1 MKKLFQPIY
10 YGLKIYLFPILLFIF
25 LFATCNTVFAND
37 WGKTGH
43 RIVGEIAE
51 RQLTDEV
58 KEMVYD
64 ILDGESLSSV
74 STWPDEMRSN
84 VNFKEWDKWHYVNLP
99 LDKEYP
105 EIAHD
110 GDNII
115 KAIETATAVL
125 KSPFA
130 DKEMKKFYL
139 KYLIHLVGDLH
150 QPMHTGRYEDYGGSK
165 IPLKFKGRKG
175 SETNTNLHVLW
186 DTNLIDDF
194 KMSFTEWSNHLENK
208 FRKKEIQQKNVLDWT
223 FESHWYARDIYK
235 NTPPNSYLSYDYVY
249 QYQPILEKR
258 LYQAGKRLGN
268 LLNEIFG
275 DEQTN

>member
-1 MKKLFQPIY
+1 MWLSIFTYNKFTMKKLLLLLLLPS
-10 YGLKIYLFPILLFIF
+10 LLFS
-25 LFATCNTVFAND
+25 ND

-58 KEMVYD
+58 KKIVYE

-74 STWPDEMRSN
+74 STWADEMRSN
-84 VNFKEWDKWHYVNLP
+84 PDFKPYDKWHYVNLP

-105 EIAHD
+105 ELQHD
-110 GDNII
+110 GDNIVRI
-115 KAIETATAVL
+115 IERATAIL
-125 KSPFA
+125 KSPNS

-139 KYLIHLVGDLH
+139 KYLVHLVGDLH

-165 IPLKFKGRKG
+165 IRLKFKGRKG
-175 SETNTNLHVLW
+175 TETNTNLHVLW
-186 DTNLIDDF
+186 DSNLIDDF
-194 KMSFTEWSNHLENK
+194 KMSFTEWSNHLQNK
-208 FRKKEIQQKNVLDWT
+208 FRKKEILQKNVLDWT
-223 FESHWYARDIYK
+223 FESHWYAKDIYK

-258 LYQAGKRLGN
+258 LYQAGKRLGT
-268 LLNEIFG
+268 LLNEIFS
-275 DEQTN
+275 EQIN

>member
-1 MKKLFQPIY
+1 MKKL
-10 YGLKIYLFPILLFIF
+10 LFLLIPF
-25 LFATCNTVFAND
+25 LSFAND

-51 RQLTDEV
+51 RQLTEEV
-58 KEMVYD
+58 REIVYD

-84 VNFKEWDKWHYVNLP
+84 PDWKPYDKWHYVNLP
-99 LDKEYP
+99 LDVEYP
-105 EIAHD
+105 DANTPEE
-110 GDNII
+110 NVVTII
-115 KAIETATAVL
+115 ERATAIL
-125 KSPFA
+125 KSPTA

-165 IPLKFKGRKG
+165 IRLKFKGRKG
-175 SETNTNLHVLW
+175 TETNTNLHVLW
-186 DTNLIDDF
+186 DSNLIDDF

-208 FRKKEIQQKNVLDWT
+208 FRKKEVKQSNVLEWT
-223 FESHWYARDIYK
+223 FESHWWARDIYK
-235 NTPPNSYLSYDYVY
+235 NTKEGDYLSYDYVY
-249 QYQPILEKR
+249 KYQPVLEKR

-268 LLNEIFG
+268 LLNEIFS
-275 DEQTN
+275 

>member
-1 MKKLFQPIY
+1 MIRF
-10 YGLKIYLFPILLFIF
+10 LLFLIPF
-25 LFATCNTVFAND
+25 ISFSND

-51 RQLTDEV
+51 RQLTEEV
-58 KEMVYD
+58 KEIVYE

-74 STWPDEMRSN
+74 STWADEMRSN
-84 VNFKEWDKWHYVNLP
+84 TDFDKFSHWHYVNLP
-99 LDKEYP
+99 LDKEYT
-105 EIAHD
+105 EMEHTKANVV
-110 GDNII
+110 NII
-115 KAIETATAVL
+115 ERCILVL
-125 KSPFA
+125 KSPSS
-130 DKEMKKFYL
+130 DKEMKRFYL
-139 KYLIHLVGDLH
+139 KYLVHLVGDLH

-165 IPLKFKGRKG
+165 IKVKFKGRKG

-186 DTNLIDDF
+186 DSNLIDDF
-194 KMSFTEWSNHLENK
+194 KMSFTEWSTHLQNK
-208 FRKKEIQQKNVLDWT
+208 LGRKEVEQATVYEWT
-223 FESHWYARDIYK
+223 FESHWWARDIYK

-249 QYQPILEKR
+249 QYQPVLEKR

>member
-1 MKKLFQPIY
+1 MKKL
-10 YGLKIYLFPILLFIF
+10 LLLFLTLPLLSF
-25 LFATCNTVFAND
+25 GND

-58 KEMVYD
+58 KEIVYD